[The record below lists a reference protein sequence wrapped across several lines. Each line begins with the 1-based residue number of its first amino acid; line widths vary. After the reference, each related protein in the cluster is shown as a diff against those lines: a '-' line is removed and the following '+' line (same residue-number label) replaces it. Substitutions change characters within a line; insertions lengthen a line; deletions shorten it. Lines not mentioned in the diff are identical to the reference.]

1 MMQGFRRILIATS
14 AIGALL
20 AMANAVGA
28 PPPREAERLDRGL
41 IASPAKGGGWLVSW
55 RLLDSDARTI
65 GFDVYRDGRRINA
78 KPISEASSFVDPSG
92 SAAAHYT
99 VRVAG
104 ARVPR
109 KAGAPAI
116 MMPKGYL
123 SIPLTPPPGGTE
135 PDGETYTYTA
145 NDVSA
150 GDLDGDGRY
159 ELILK
164 WDPSNSHDNSQAGY
178 TGDVFVDAYT
188 LDGKRLWRID
198 LGRNI
203 RAGAHY
209 TQFQVFDFDGDGRA
223 EVAMKTADGTV
234 DGTGK
239 VIGDAKA
246 DWRSHDGEVP
256 QPDRTGAKLLADG
269 TKVAPL
275 KGRILKGP
283 EYLTVFDGR
292 TGRALATAPYDPP
305 RYPGGNPTFE
315 QLRDTWGDGY
325 ANRAD
330 RFLAGTAYL
339 DGRHPSMIFG
349 RGYYARTAIAAWDF
363 RNGKLT
369 ERWLF
374 DSAAPGNGDYGNRGN
389 HQLSIADVDGDGRD
403 EVIYGSMAVDDDGK
417 GLWTDPLYH
426 GDTMHVGDLDP
437 LRPGL
442 EKWGVLEEVK
452 ANGGLG
458 SGLLDARTGEVL
470 WTKPAETDTGRGVAA
485 DIDPRYVGDEFWGSN
500 SRDLFDVHGKAIGPA
515 PRQTNFAIYWDGD
528 FLQELLDGT
537 TISKWDWNSGTAVT
551 LLHPDDVASN
561 NGTKATPA
569 LQADILGDWREE
581 VVWRSA
587 DNRELRIYTTPYPTT
602 HRLVTLMQDPVYRA
616 GVAWQNTAYN
626 QPPHLSYFPGALK
639 PSETAA
645 Q

>member
-1 MMQGFRRILIATS
+1 MQGFRKLLIATS
-14 AIGALL
+14 ALGGLL
-20 AMANAVGA
+20 AVANAVGA
-28 PPPREAERLDRGL
+28 APPREAERLDRGL
-41 IASPAKGGGWLVSW
+41 IASPARGGGWLVSW
-55 RLLDSDARTI
+55 RLLDSDAPNA
-65 GFDVYRDGRRINA
+65 GFDVYRDGRRINRQ
-78 KPISEASSFVDPSG
+78 PIARTTSFVDPSG
-92 SAAAHYT
+92 SATALYT
-99 VRVAG
+99 VRGAG
-104 ARVPR
+104 ASATR
-109 KAGAPAI
+109 KAGSPAI
-116 MMPKGYL
+116 MMPRGYL
-123 SIPLTPPPGGTE
+123 SIPLVPPADGKE
-135 PDGETYTYTA
+135 PDGEAYTYTA
-145 NDVSA
+145 NDVSV

-188 LDGKRLWRID
+188 LGGKRLWRID

-209 TQFQVFDFDGDGRA
+209 TQFQIFDFDGDGRA

-234 DGTGK
+234 DGAGK
-239 VIGDAKA
+239 VIGDAQA

-269 TKVAPL
+269 TRVAPL

-315 QLRDTWGDGY
+315 QLRHTWGDGY

-349 RGYYARTAIAAWDF
+349 RGYYTRTAIAAWDY
-363 RNGKLT
+363 RRGKLT
-369 ERWLF
+369 RRWLF

-403 EVIYGSMAVDDDGK
+403 EVIYGSMAIDDNGK

-437 LRPGL
+437 MRPGL
-442 EKWGVLEEVK
+442 EKWGVFEEVK
-452 ANGGLG
+452 MNGGLG

-485 DIDPRYVGDEFWGSN
+485 DIDPRHVGDEFWGSN
-500 SRDLFDVHGKAIGPA
+500 SRDLFDIHGNAIGPA
-515 PRQTNFAIYWDGD
+515 PRQTNFALYWDGD

-537 TISKWDWNSGTAVT
+537 TISKWDWNSATAIT

-616 GVAWQNTAYN
+616 GMAWQNTAYN